1 MKPAITT
8 DAGELRCRRKL
19 GVKPISQ
26 VGPTPAACLDPES
39 RDGPCP
45 RPHEPPKPQIF
56 FASPES
62 LHQTNHRVI
71 CCRMNARNAAH
82 VTLRAGVLP
91 IKTMSRDNILQQW
104 KYLTGRIFFSHILLP
119 TQQPFP
125 AAQDLS
131 GFLTSEISLWGGL
144 RFSVRLVLGSLKGL
158 CHVGR
163 VTGGRLSGLSRVTIS
178 AARIEPS
185 WAIIVRVSAVYRTF
199 TERRLQATRHF

>member
-1 MKPAITT
+1 MARAQ
-8 DAGELRCRRKL
+8 D
-19 GVKPISQ
+19 
-26 VGPTPAACLDPES
+26 PTNLQN
-39 RDGPCP
+39 
-45 RPHEPPKPQIF
+45 HNFF

-71 CCRMNARNAAH
+71 CCRMNARNAAR
-82 VTLRAGVLP
+82 VTLRAAVLP

-104 KYLTGRIFFSHILLP
+104 KYLTGRIFFLTFFCPRSNRSQPLKISPDFLP
-119 TQQPFP
+119 VRSP
-125 AAQDLS
+125 S
-131 GFLTSEISLWGGL
+131 WGGL

-163 VTGGRLSGLSRVTIS
+163 VTGGRLSGLSRVMIS